1 MNLFLS
7 CLTQPAPSANYRGES
22 EQNRAIIQKITIGE
36 QEYPVI
42 SPEAIRNALREM
54 LQNYGLPCN
63 RSREHNE
70 EQLAVSFQDYPNA
83 EEFIDD
89 FYFGYMVA
97 NRKEIKNPPDDYQYK
112 RDSVLRNNLAV
123 GLSPYRYETLF
134 TQSPKTVAPGGG
146 KEAPKWKNAGSSQL
160 LHREMTFTAYQFPVA
175 LNLKDC
181 RVSPNDAG
189 SKHNQWFGS
198 LMRAFSELNG
208 VAGNHARSYFEMSPV
223 SVIARMT
230 GRLAS
235 GFPLYPY
242 SADGAEPEVVEDI
255 LQGDLPGAEFVLGGD
270 IVKALSDERRS
281 ALEDKGVSLFRT
293 AEKAFEHIC
302 LQATGEKLPEL
313 ETVPW

>member
-1 MNLFLS
+1 MNLFFS

-22 EQNRAIIQKITIGE
+22 EQNRVIIQKITIGE
-36 QEYPVI
+36 QEFPVI
-42 SPEAIRNALREM
+42 SPEAIRNALRDM

-83 EEFIDD
+83 DQFIDD

-97 NRKEIKNPPDDYQYK
+97 NRKEIKDPPPDYQYK
-112 RDSVLRNNLAV
+112 RDSVVRNNLAV
-123 GLSPYRYETLF
+123 GLAPYRYETLF

-146 KEAPKWKNAGSSQL
+146 NGNPKWKNAGSSQL

-181 RVSPNDAG
+181 KVSPNDAG

-198 LMRAFSELNG
+198 LLKAFSELNG

-223 SVIARMT
+223 SVIARLT
-230 GRLAS
+230 TRLAS

-242 SADGAEPEVVEDI
+242 SEGSEPSVVEDI
-255 LQGDLPGAEFVLGGD
+255 LVGDLPGAEFVLGGE
-270 IVKALSDERRS
+270 IVKDLTEERAKALTE
-281 ALEDKGVSLFRT
+281 KGVSLHRT
-293 AEKAFEHIC
+293 AEKAFDHIST
-302 LQATGEKLPEL
+302 LATGEPLPEL
-313 ETVPW
+313 EAVPW

>member
-1 MNLFLS
+1 MNLFFS

-63 RSREHNE
+63 RHREHNE
-70 EQLAVSFQDYPNA
+70 DQLAVSFEDYPNA
-83 EEFIDD
+83 EKFVDD

-97 NRKEIKNPPDDYQYK
+97 NRKEIKDAPKDYPYK

-123 GLSPYRYETLF
+123 GLTPYRYETLF
-134 TQSPKTVAPGGG
+134 TQSPKTVERGGG
-146 KEAPKWKNAGSSQL
+146 DKPKWKNAGSSQL
-160 LHREMTFTAYQFPVA
+160 LHREMTYTAYQFPVA

-181 RVSPNDAG
+181 KVGEKEASD
-189 SKHNQWFGS
+189 KHKTWFAT
-198 LMRAFSELNG
+198 LLQAFSELNG

-223 SVIARMT
+223 AVIART
-230 GRLAS
+230 TNRLAS

-242 SADGAEPEVVEDI
+242 LDGEEVSVITDI
-255 LQGDLPGAEFVLGGD
+255 LSDDLPGSEFVLGGN
-270 IVKALSDERRS
+270 IVKELTDEKRN
-281 ALEDKGVSLFRT
+281 ALEAKGAKLFRT
-293 AEKAFEHIC
+293 SERAFNHLSESI
-302 LQATGEKLPEL
+302 AGMPIPGSAG
-313 ETVPW
+313 VA

>member
-1 MNLFLS
+1 MNLFFS

-36 QEYPVI
+36 QEFPVI
-42 SPEAIRNALREM
+42 SPEAIRNALRDM

-63 RSREHNE
+63 RTREHNE
-70 EQLAVSFQDYPNA
+70 EQLAVSFQDYPSA
-83 EEFIDD
+83 EKFIDD

-97 NRKEIKNPPDDYQYK
+97 NRKEVKDASPDYQYK

-146 KEAPKWKNAGSSQL
+146 NEAPKWKNAGSSQL
-160 LHREMTFTAYQFPVA
+160 LHREMSFTAYQFPVA

-181 RVSPNDAG
+181 RVSPNEAG
-189 SKHNQWFGS
+189 SKHNLWFSS
-198 LMRAFSELNG
+198 LLKAFSELNG

-223 SVIARMT
+223 SVIARLT
-230 GRLAS
+230 TRLAS

-242 SADGAEPEVVEDI
+242 TGDSEPSVVEDI
-255 LQGDLPGAEFVLGGD
+255 LVGDLPGAEFVLGGE
-270 IVKALSDERRS
+270 IVKDLPEERSKALVDRGV
-281 ALEDKGVSLFRT
+281 ALYRT
-293 AEKAFEHIC
+293 AEKAFDHISK
-302 LQATGEKLPEL
+302 QATGEGLPEL
-313 ETVPW
+313 EAVPW